1 MTNSANVPFFF
12 RKVTE
17 PVNRIQM
24 AEQHF
29 HYIKKKEVIAGL
41 TGDFELSDY
50 GHMRHSNAKFSK
62 RGNLE
67 QMLCFINVRHY
78 VKVKLSKRS

>member
-1 MTNSANVPFFF
+1 MFPFFQKSHGAGKQDSDGRTTF
-12 RKVTE
+12 SL
-17 PVNRIQM
+17 
-24 AEQHF
+24 
-29 HYIKKKEVIAGL
+29 YLKKKEIIAGL
-41 TGDFELSDY
+41 TGDFELFDY